1 MKKLLVIGSGSDIAQ
16 AAIHMLKDEYE
27 IIPVSRDQVDLTH
40 PAATV
45 KIRDLLVR
53 HQPDAIVHCAGVFHD
68 CNETS
73 DFDVTFDVN
82 VKSHW
87 AVIRYYIDC
96 PPEKPVKFIMIG
108 SSTYKQGRRNFTLY
122 AASRAAQHS
131 MWQGASEYAHPNF
144 KIGIIHPV
152 RVNTKHVAHI
162 QHPKPHICL
171 EAEDV
176 AAVIAEMVRGMQDHQ
191 CRELD
196 YKPEA

>member
-16 AAIHMLKDEYE
+16 AAIGMLEGEYE
-27 IIPVSRDQVDLTH
+27 IIPVDRSRVDLTQ
-40 PAATV
+40 ADATE
-45 KIRDLLVR
+45 KICELLALY
-53 HQPDAIVHCAGVFHD
+53 QPDAIVHCAGVFHD
-68 CNETS
+68 NNLTS
-73 DFDVTFDVN
+73 DFDITFDVN

-87 AVIRYYIDC
+87 AVIRYYIDY

-131 MWQGASEYAHPNF
+131 MWQGASEYAHDNF

-162 QHPKPHICL
+162 QHPRPHICL